1 MQPPYLLAVVL
12 SVICWIFDYR
22 HAKQLSMGPFTVYR
36 VEWSPQDAL
45 PSIPSAKYARRTWAA
60 SPLFSVGEVKVKG
73 VRING
78 MTYLESTGIINL
90 SESE

>member
-1 MQPPYLLAVVL
+1 
-12 SVICWIFDYR
+12 
-22 HAKQLSMGPFTVYR
+22 MGPFTVYR